1 MSSSPFRDIVTARNQ
16 TKAKAESLEFDDN
29 YLEEN
34 LEPKEKT
41 ALTMNYDE
49 LVNVKVD
56 GKLKYP
62 YLHQYTKPVKR
73 AEREIVGREKEMER
87 LMAAMMRPEL
97 CNVILLAE
105 AGTGK
110 TALVQGTMV
119 KDVNRLYVEVD
130 LSHMIAD
137 LQDPNQMGDKLKQ
150 LFAETQAFREETEV
164 EIVLFMDEF
173 HQVVQLSAAAVEALK
188 PLLADSGTR
197 GIRVIAATTYIEFR
211 EYIQPNQPLVERLQR
226 INLDPPGKKTTV
238 QILKGM
244 AKRYGVENQFVGDR
258 LFEQIYDL
266 TNRYIPA
273 NSQPRKSILV
283 LDSMVGWHKLTKR
296 RMDLRLLADVI
307 YESEGINIAFRVDAS
322 KIKAEL
328 DERVFAQQYATRMIE
343 ERLQVCVADL
353 NDKTKPMSSFLFSG
367 ATGTGKTEVC
377 KQLARILFQ
386 DERRL
391 IRFDMTEFANP
402 ESLDSFRSE
411 LTNRVWARP
420 YSIILLDEIEKACA
434 PVTRL
439 LLQVLDDGRLM
450 DENNREVPFTN
461 AYIIMTTNAG
471 SEVYKDIAQYDSSD
485 TGDGSSLFKYEKLI
499 RESIAGTTG
508 DNRFPPEL
516 LGRIDCI
523 VPFQPLSTQTQ
534 LKIIMTKLQSLID
547 MVREKHGVELK
558 IPTEVAEYICFDR
571 LTTDSDAGGARAAI
585 AKMQQEVYTGVSRFI
600 NEHPDEKCIG
610 VQIDGT
616 QAWKDKSVL
625 NSDAYISVYAIRTN
639 S

>member
-49 LVNVKVD
+49 LVNVEVD

-119 KDVNRLYVEVD
+119 KDINRLYVEVD

-137 LQDPNQMGDKLKQ
+137 LKDPNQMGDKLKQ

-164 EIVLFMDEF
+164 EVVLFMDEF

-328 DERVFAQQYATRMIE
+328 DEHVFAQQYATRMIE

-411 LTNRVWARP
+411 LTNMVWARP

-610 VQIDGT
+610 VQINGT